1 MISAIVCAPG
11 RIRRHR
17 GSSTPRLPSQFWL
30 GDLHAI
36 GLIFR
41 YAYDGPA
48 EREYHPAL
56 WPSRSTDSGQRKASA
71 CRAMRPVQTAE
82 ARSIRHRRLERSAH
96 VSPFKRSPVGNM
108 QAPPPAFATR
118 VVPTVG
124 LRRFTSRD
132 CTARRHTAR
141 IELTLADQSAPAAG
155 LRISRASP
163 AGTGAT
169 HLWQMG
175 LGRL

>member
-56 WPSRSTDSGQRKASA
+56 WPSRSTDSGQRRGWSSV
-71 CRAMRPVQTAE
+71 CRATRPRPAPEV
-82 ARSIRHRRLERSAH
+82 RSTRHRRLGCSAH
-96 VSPFKRSPVGNM
+96 VPPFSKDQRLRTCRPKCFIRCSARFGQKSSVPRE
-108 QAPPPAFATR
+108 PAFTTGTYSTFA
-118 VVPTVG
+118 VG
-124 LRRFTSRD
+124 L
-132 CTARRHTAR
+132 
-141 IELTLADQSAPAAG
+141 PALYLPG
-155 LRISRASP
+155 LCP
-163 AGTGAT
+163 AVHGEN
-169 HLWQMG
+169 
-175 LGRL
+175 